1 MRLKLD
7 ENIGIR
13 WRDRLTDA
21 GHDVDTVHD
30 EDLSGSSDLSVLDA
44 ATSANRALVTLDVDF
59 ANPIRFPPRR
69 TPGIAVHRVHD
80 RPGRRDLDLVVA
92 ELIVGLTR
100 ASLTGHLWIVE
111 PDRIRQYQENAAR
124 RTVRFAVQPETAPA
138 THN

>member
-13 WRDRLTDA
+13 WRDRLTEA
-21 GHDVDTVHD
+21 AHDVDTVHD
-30 EDLSGSSDLSVLDA
+30 EDLSGSSDLSMLDA

-69 TPGIAVHRVHD
+69 TPGIAVLRVHD

-92 ELIVGLTR
+92 ELILGLMR
-100 ASLTGHLWIVE
+100 ASLTGHLQIVK
-111 PDRIRQYQENAAR
+111 PDRIRQYQEDAAD
-124 RTVRFAVQPETAPA
+124 EE
-138 THN
+138 